1 MPPIPQIWVSRVS
14 PKIWV
19 LLLLPKLRVVSVISW
34 SSCRS
39 ATPPINHRRIS
50 AFGHSLIICVII
62 MIIQPAQFCAL
73 L

>member
-39 ATPPINHRRIS
+39 ATPPS
-50 AFGHSLIICVII
+50 TTGEFPPSVI
-62 MIIQPAQFCAL
+62 P
-73 L
+73 